1 MASKVLARQCTGTVY
16 VLLPP
21 GKGRNWDSKKIW
33 NTDKW
38 PNLQRPDVH
47 KIIRLNM
54 NDPNQQEVILEHGPK
69 RDVAPFETRANDKC
83 VISPTQWDND
93 QTDVPGDCFDL
104 DFDVHNEEGV
114 VLGD

>member
-1 MASKVLARQCTGTVY
+1 MSCYLQAKAATGTQ
-16 VLLPP
+16 
-21 GKGRNWDSKKIW
+21 KKIW

-69 RDVAPFETRANDKC
+69 RAVAPFETRANDKC